1 MEDCL
6 EIERK
11 FLVCGDFRPSV
22 RRSVHLVQGYICTEH
37 GRTVRVRL
45 SDGRGFLTIK
55 GPGSADGTTRFE
67 WEKEIPPD
75 EAGQLLRLCVS
86 EKIDK
91 TRHLVD
97 FGGHTFEVD
106 EFHGDNE
113 GLVFAELELKSPD
126 EPFARPDWLGKE
138 VTGDVRYYNSY
149 LSEHPYRSWKE

>member
-1 MEDCL
+1 M
-6 EIERK
+6 
-11 FLVCGDFRPSV
+11 
-22 RRSVHLVQGYICTEH
+22 
-37 GRTVRVRL
+37 
-45 SDGRGFLTIK
+45 
-55 GPGSADGTTRFE
+55 
-67 WEKEIPPD
+67 
-75 EAGQLLRLCVS
+75 
-86 EKIDK
+86 
-91 TRHLVD
+91 D